1 VNFFFSLLVLA
12 LGLACVQSDSLGQ
25 KRKIPSVK
33 LSPAVAE
40 KLLFFLC
47 TGLSAGAETCFIGF
61 SMARR
66 SLRHAQNFP
75 CYHRQLGMLI

>member
-1 VNFFFSLLVLA
+1 MIFFFSLLVLA
-12 LGLACVQSDSLGQ
+12 LGLACVQCDSLGQ
-25 KRKIPSVK
+25 MRHFASVK

-47 TGLSAGAETCFIGF
+47 TGVSAGAETCFIGF
-61 SMARR
+61 SVARR